1 MIPESEDLQARI
13 ETLQQLNHELRVM
26 VARTERQLSIRNS
39 FIRALLDPDVFGY
52 GVEGE
57 VREEAWKVLRGV
69 RD

>member
-1 MIPESEDLQARI
+1 
-13 ETLQQLNHELRVM
+13 M

>member
-1 MIPESEDLQARI
+1 MQLAEDLQTKV
-13 ETLQQLNHELRVM
+13 ETLQALNHELRAM

-52 GVEGE
+52 AVENV
-57 VREEAWKVLRGV
+57 VREEAWRVIRGT